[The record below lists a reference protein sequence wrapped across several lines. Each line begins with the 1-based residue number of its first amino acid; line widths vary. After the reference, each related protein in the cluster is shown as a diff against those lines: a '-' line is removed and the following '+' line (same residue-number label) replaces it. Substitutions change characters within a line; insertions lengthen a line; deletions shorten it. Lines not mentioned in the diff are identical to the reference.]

1 MAEYLSKSQEI
12 LGPSDDDL
20 KKLGKDVDLLK
31 LQPDDLLGYYF
42 GEINKYPLLNE
53 EEEIRLTQRVREGV
67 VFSSGV
73 TNLKVEEATSDGR
86 EALDR
91 LVCSNL
97 RLSVWQA
104 KKNQGR
110 GVELIDLVQH
120 GNIGLITAAAKYEPK
135 LGFRFSTYATW
146 WVRQAIQ
153 RAVFDKS
160 RAIRLPVHIGEEMQ
174 HMRRVV
180 GGLAQELGRQPNSKE
195 TADRLGVSAD
205 RVEKIVI
212 ESSQISS
219 LQEPVG
225 DGNGEFGD
233 GIPDKSQE
241 DVADGV
247 IEREKREIAASVLSN
262 IKNEREKLMIA
273 LRFGFVDGKSY
284 TLDEVGKKFG
294 ITRERVR
301 QIESEVLKRARSSGN
316 LRRIRHLLD

>member
-12 LGPSDDDL
+12 SGPSDDDL
-20 KKLGKDVDLLK
+20 KKLGREVDLLK

-42 GEINKYPLLNE
+42 CEVNKYPLLNE

-73 TNLKVEEATSDGR
+73 VNLRVEEATSDGK

-97 RLSVWQA
+97 RLSIWQA

-110 GVELIDLVQH
+110 GVELIDLIQQ

-135 LGFRFSTYATW
+135 RGFRFSTYATW

-160 RAIRLPVHIGEEMQ
+160 RAIRVPVHIGEEMQ
-174 HMRRVV
+174 HMRRVA
-180 GGLAQELGRQPNSKE
+180 GNLAQELGRQPTFQE
-195 TADRLGVSAD
+195 TADKLGVSVD

-225 DGNGEFGD
+225 DGNMEFGD
-233 GIPDKSQE
+233 EIPDKDQ
-241 DVADGV
+241 DDAVDGI
-247 IEREKREIAASVLSN
+247 IEREKREITARVLSN
-262 IKNEREKLMIA
+262 IKNEREKLIIA
-273 LRFGFVDGKSY
+273 LRYGFVDGKPK
-284 TLDEVGKKFG
+284 TLEEVAKKFG
-294 ITRERVR
+294 LTRERVR
-301 QIESEVLKRARSSGN
+301 QIEVGVLRRARSPGN
-316 LRRIRHLLD
+316 LRRIKHLLD